1 MKYRSHRH
9 FVIVIWF
16 DINKIDILNKMIC
29 YKNTNEFHIEE
40 PTALSLGKFDGV
52 HRGHEALIDQLMRYK
67 NQGLKAAVFTF
78 DIPPKK
84 LTENQN
90 YRLLTT
96 NEEKRVLFEERGV
109 DYLLQCPF
117 TPEIMH
123 MEPEDFVEWLVR
135 SLHVKSIVVGTDFHF
150 GHNRRGDHVLL
161 GQLSGQLGYE
171 LVVVDK
177 LQYHGRDISSSY
189 VREEILKGN
198 LEIANELLGYPFFVQ
213 SEVIHGRQ
221 LGRTLGIPT
230 INMEL
235 PAEKL
240 LPPKG
245 VYVTRLMID
254 GHCCTGVTNV
264 GQKPTVNNT
273 NKVSVETHIL
283 DYEGDLYGHTLCV
296 SFLAYLRPEQKFASV
311 EELKAQMERD
321 IAAARRFRPNP

>member
-1 MKYRSHRH
+1 
-9 FVIVIWF
+9 
-16 DINKIDILNKMIC
+16 MIC
-29 YKNTNEFHIEE
+29 FKNTNEFHIEE

-52 HRGHEALIDQLMRYK
+52 HRGHEELITRLMCYRR
-67 NQGLKAAVFTF
+67 QGLKTAVFTF

-96 NEEKRVLFEERGV
+96 NEEKRAIFEERGV

-117 TPEIMH
+117 TPEIMC
-123 MEPEDFVEWLVR
+123 MEPENFVEWLVR
-135 SLHVKSIVVGTDFHF
+135 SLRVKSIVVGTDFHF

-161 GQLSGQLGYE
+161 EQLSGQLGYE

-198 LEIANELLGYPFFVQ
+198 METANALLGYPFFVQ

-245 VYVTRLMID
+245 VYVTRVQL
-254 GHCCTGVTNV
+254 GEHTYTGVTNV
-264 GQKPTVNNT
+264 GQKPTVNHNH
-273 NKVSVETHIL
+273 KVGVETHIL
-283 DYEGDLYGHTLCV
+283 DFEGDLYGHTLRV
-296 SFLAYLRPEQKFASV
+296 SFFNFLRPERKFASV
-311 EELKAQMERD
+311 EELKEQMERD
-321 IAAARRFRPNP
+321 IETGRKCMNGK

>member
-1 MKYRSHRH
+1 M
-9 FVIVIWF
+9 IVIRF

-135 SLHVKSIVVGTDFHF
+135 SLHVRSIVVGTDFHF

-161 GQLSGQLGYE
+161 EQLSGQLGYE

-177 LQYHGRDISSSY
+177 LQYRGRDISSSY

-254 GHCCTGVTNV
+254 GNFCTGVTNV

>member
-1 MKYRSHRH
+1 M
-9 FVIVIWF
+9 IVIRF

-135 SLHVKSIVVGTDFHF
+135 SLHVRSIVVGTDFHF

-161 GQLSGQLGYE
+161 EQLSGQLGYE

-177 LQYHGRDISSSY
+177 LQYRGRDISSSY

-213 SEVIHGRQ
+213 SEVIHGIQ

-254 GHCCTGVTNV
+254 GNFCTGVTNV

>member
-1 MKYRSHRH
+1 
-9 FVIVIWF
+9 
-16 DINKIDILNKMIC
+16 MIC
-29 YKNTNEFHIEE
+29 FKNSNEFHIEE

-52 HRGHEALIDQLMRYK
+52 HRGHEELIARLMDYK
-67 NQGLKAAVFTF
+67 KQGLKAAVFTF

-96 NEEKRVLFEERGV
+96 NEEKCEIFQERGV

-117 TPEIMH
+117 TPEIMC

-135 SLHVKSIVVGTDFHF
+135 SLHVKSIVVGKDFHF
-150 GHNRRGDHVLL
+150 GHNRRGDYRLL
-161 GQLSGQLGYE
+161 EQLSSRLGYE
-171 LVVVDK
+171 LIVVDK
-177 LQYHGRDISSSY
+177 LQYRGRDISSSY
-189 VREEILKGN
+189 VREEILEGN
-198 LEIANELLGYPFFVQ
+198 LETANELLGYPFFVR

-245 VYVTRLMID
+245 VYVTRVQL
-254 GHCCTGVTNV
+254 GEHTYTGVTNV
-264 GQKPTVNNT
+264 GQKPTVNHNH
-273 NKVSVETHIL
+273 KVGVETHIL
-283 DYEGDLYGHTLCV
+283 DYEGDLYGRTLSV
-296 SFLAYLRPEQKFASV
+296 SFLHFIRPERKFVSV

-321 IAAARRFRPNP
+321 IVTGRRLGASEGLRG

>member
-1 MKYRSHRH
+1 M
-9 FVIVIWF
+9 IVIRF

-123 MEPEDFVEWLVR
+123 MEPENFVEWLVR
-135 SLHVKSIVVGTDFHF
+135 SLHVRSIVVGTDFHF

-161 GQLSGQLGYE
+161 EQLSGQLGYE
-171 LVVVDK
+171 MVVVDK
-177 LQYHGRDISSSY
+177 LQYRGRDISSSY

-254 GHCCTGVTNV
+254 GNFCTGVTNV

-311 EELKAQMERD
+311 
-321 IAAARRFRPNP
+321 

>member
-1 MKYRSHRH
+1 M
-9 FVIVIWF
+9 IVIRF

-135 SLHVKSIVVGTDFHF
+135 SLHVRSIVVGTDFHF

-161 GQLSGQLGYE
+161 EQLSGQLGYE

-177 LQYHGRDISSSY
+177 LQYWGRDISSSY

-254 GHCCTGVTNV
+254 GNFCTGVTNV

>member
-1 MKYRSHRH
+1 M
-9 FVIVIWF
+9 IVIRF

-135 SLHVKSIVVGTDFHF
+135 SLHVRSIVVGTDFHF

-161 GQLSGQLGYE
+161 EQLSGQLGYE

-177 LQYHGRDISSSY
+177 LQYRGRDISSSY

-254 GHCCTGVTNV
+254 GNFCTGVTNV

-283 DYEGDLYGHTLCV
+283 DYEGNLYGHTLCV

>member
-1 MKYRSHRH
+1 M
-9 FVIVIWF
+9 IVIRF

-161 GQLSGQLGYE
+161 EQLSGQLGYE
-171 LVVVDK
+171 MVVVDK
-177 LQYHGRDISSSY
+177 LQYRGRDISSSY

-254 GHCCTGVTNV
+254 GNFCTGVTNV

>member
-1 MKYRSHRH
+1 M
-9 FVIVIWF
+9 IVIRF

-135 SLHVKSIVVGTDFHF
+135 SLHVRSIVVGTDFHF

-161 GQLSGQLGYE
+161 EQLSGQLGYE
-171 LVVVDK
+171 MVVVDK
-177 LQYHGRDISSSY
+177 LQYRGRDISSSY

-254 GHCCTGVTNV
+254 GNFCTGVTNV